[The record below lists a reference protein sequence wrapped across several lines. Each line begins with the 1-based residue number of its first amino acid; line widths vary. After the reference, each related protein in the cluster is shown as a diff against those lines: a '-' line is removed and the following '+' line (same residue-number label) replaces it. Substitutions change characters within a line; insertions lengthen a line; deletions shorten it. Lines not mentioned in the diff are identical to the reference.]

1 MDWFLDFLY
10 DSNYNGLGFS
20 IISILFYLFVYHF
33 VLFLKTREKF
43 YLFYSTYAFT
53 NVLILIPVPYNV
65 FFQDIFRAFP
75 DFFIQL
81 DSPLKFASYILF
93 SYFVIEVVH
102 LKVQF
107 PKFVRFFDYFT
118 LSGTILYVILAVLE
132 WLFPSFS
139 AMQEFFYYVFLPIYF
154 FVMIYGSY
162 LVTKTKDKIRY
173 YILIGSLFL
182 GISAF
187 LVAILT
193 IGQPVEVID
202 QNYYVYYIGVLLENL
217 LFTFALAVKQRDI
230 FEEKIE
236 VQEELLAKLKENE
249 ELREQLNQSLQ
260 SELNLKE
267 EQLLTLAA
275 DAEDERM
282 ERIKADFEREITRLH
297 LHSLRS
303 QMNPHFIF
311 NALNSIKV
319 FLIDKDKDRAILY
332 LNRFS
337 KLIRMVLESSRKTR
351 ISLGEE
357 LEIAKLYLTLE
368 SIRFEDGIDFQLDVC
383 EKVRLSD
390 IYFPPLL
397 LQPFFENAIWHG
409 LMNKGGEKWI
419 KVNIEKV
426 EAGLKMSIRDN
437 GIGRKKSQEINANR
451 TLKKESIGMNLSKDR
466 LQLFNQSESVDY
478 HFEIVDHIQAG
489 EEGTEI
495 VFWL

>member
-1 MDWFLDFLY
+1 MDRLLDFLH

-33 VLFLKTREKF
+33 VLYLKTREKF
-43 YLFYSTYAFT
+43 YLFYSSYAIF

-102 LKVQF
+102 LKKHF
-107 PKFVRFFDYFT
+107 PKFVRFFNYFT
-118 LSGTILYVILAVLE
+118 LAGTLIYLIFGTIE
-132 WLFPSFS
+132 WFVPSFS
-139 AMQEFFYYVFLPIYF
+139 ALQEFFYYVFLPVYF

-162 LVTKTKDKIRY
+162 LVIKTKERVRY
-173 YILIGSLFL
+173 YILTGSLFL
-182 GISAF
+182 GVSAF
-187 LVAILT
+187 LAAILT

-202 QNYYVYYIGVLLENL
+202 QNYYVYYFGVLIENL
-217 LFTFALAVKQRDI
+217 LFTFALAVKQRVV
-230 FEEKIE
+230 FEEKLQ
-236 VQEELLAKLKENE
+236 VQEELLVKLKENE
-249 ELREQLNQSLQ
+249 ELREQLNKSLQ
-260 SELNLKE
+260 SELNLKDK
-267 EQLLTLAA
+267 QILTLAA

-282 ERIKADFEREITRLH
+282 ERVKAHFEREITRLH

-383 EKVRLSD
+383 EEVRLGS

-409 LMNKGGEKWI
+409 LMNKTGEKWI
-419 KVNIEKV
+419 RVRV
-426 EAGLKMSIRDN
+426 ETAESGFKMSIRDN
-437 GIGRKKSQEINANR
+437 GIGRKKSREINANR
-451 TLKKESIGMNLSKDR
+451 TLKKESIGISLSKDR
-466 LQLFNQSESVDY
+466 LHLFNQSESVNY
-478 HFEIVDHIQAG
+478 HFEIIDHFQKDEA
-489 EEGTEI
+489 GTEI
-495 VFWL
+495 IFWL